1 MEQRSNNHENL
12 TKVSLNRA
20 RNCPVVASRS
30 YRERGGVT
38 MANIG
43 YARVSTSGQS
53 LEAQLEA
60 LKGCDKVFKEKE
72 SGARAERPL
81 LTTML
86 DYVRDGDTVTV
97 TKLCR
102 LARNTKHLLEIVDYL
117 EQKGV
122 SLVVLNLGI
131 DTKSPTGRLML
142 TMIGAVASF
151 ERQLLLERQAEG
163 IAIAKG
169 NGKYKGRKPI
179 ARSQAD
185 SIIKMLDTGLSKS
198 EIEKQTGVS
207 LSSIYRL
214 EKNNVIS

>member
-1 MEQRSNNHENL
+1 
-12 TKVSLNRA
+12 
-20 RNCPVVASRS
+20 
-30 YRERGGVT
+30 

-60 LKGCDKVFKEKE
+60 LKVCDKVFKEKE
-72 SGARAERPL
+72 SGAKAERPQ

-102 LARNTKHLLEIVDYL
+102 LARNTKHLLEIVEYL

-163 IAIAKG
+163 IAIAKAKG
-169 NGKYKGRKPI
+169 RYKGRKPI
-179 ARSQAD
+179 A
-185 SIIKMLDTGLSKS
+185 KDTYNAVRQMNSAGISKR
-198 EIEKQTGVS
+198 EIAEEVGIS
-207 LSSIYRL
+207 LSSIYRAL
-214 EKNNVIS
+214 SSVS